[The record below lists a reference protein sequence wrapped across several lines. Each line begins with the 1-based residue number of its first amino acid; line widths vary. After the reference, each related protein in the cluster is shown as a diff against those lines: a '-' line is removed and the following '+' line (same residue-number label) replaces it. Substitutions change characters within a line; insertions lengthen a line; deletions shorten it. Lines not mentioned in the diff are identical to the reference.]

1 METNSPEQTP
11 PRTARIELSIPAQS
25 QWVRV
30 ARLTVAGVAARQGFS
45 VEAVED
51 LKVAVSEAIN
61 NAIQHGSAL
70 DENGETENV
79 CIALE
84 PRAEGLWIVVTDG
97 GRLQHQLSLDKP
109 LPAPD
114 ANLDGELPEGGMGLL
129 LIRSLMDR
137 VELAGGADEDTSLKM
152 WKALPK
158 RPGAPAHSTP

>member
-1 METNSPEQTP
+1 METNHLPQPTP

-70 DENGETENV
+70 DENGEAANV

-97 GRLQHQLSLDKP
+97 GRLQQQLSLDKP
-109 LPAPD
+109 VPD
-114 ANLDGELPEGGMGLL
+114 APSDADLPEGGMGLL

-158 RPGAPAHSTP
+158 RVGVRS

>member
-1 METNSPEQTP
+1 MGNNPVRP
-11 PRTARIELSIPAQS
+11 PRIELSIPAQS
-25 QWVRV
+25 EWVRV

-61 NAIQHGSAL
+61 NAIQHGTSHDAS
-70 DENGETENV
+70 GEVPVV

-97 GRLQHQLSLDKP
+97 GRLENELALDKP
-109 LPAPD
+109 VATPTRNEFD
-114 ANLDGELPEGGMGLL
+114 LPEAGMGLL

-137 VELAGGADEDTSLKM
+137 VELEGGAQTDTSLKM
-152 WKALPK
+152 WKALPRK
-158 RPGAPAHSTP
+158 EGVRS